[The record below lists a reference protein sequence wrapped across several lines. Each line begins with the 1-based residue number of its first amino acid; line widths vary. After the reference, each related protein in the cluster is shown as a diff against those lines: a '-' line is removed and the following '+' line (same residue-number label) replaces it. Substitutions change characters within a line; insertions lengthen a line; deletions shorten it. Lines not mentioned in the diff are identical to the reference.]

1 MPVTVICNVSQR
13 MVVVNRLELGGGWG
27 SAPDWRQ
34 AGSRALEQ
42 QRLGCQRGS
51 GRRSG
56 QPPSYYLF
64 AIRAALAR
72 PCVAAD
78 ARASGRTL
86 RACCPLGAPLGG
98 CSTSRR
104 AAPCPR
110 CSRGTLPKGTPVCG
124 SRTAR
129 PANHPVLAGGSL
141 RSPPAPPPAAA
152 YRPARGVAAG
162 TVCAIMQGQAA
173 PMARRH
179 CRPCIIAQPVPYRG
193 PGRTSPVGQRAA
205 AARGLSL
212 APPWWGQATGPITGL
227 GRLARPGLYNGPY
240 SGARA
245 LSGPRAHSRAPGGGH
260 CSQRW
265 ARYRGLII
273 WGRCPQPP
281 GAAAPQARAPPYLD
295 TLVTTHVIILGCKS
309 AKKGITKAPVA
320 C

>member
-51 GRRSG
+51 GSALSN
-56 QPPSYYLF
+56 PSSYSLL

-110 CSRGTLPKGTPVCG
+110 CSRGTLPKGTPAPG
-124 SRTAR
+124 PRTAQPGSHPAQCLLAARCAPR
-129 PANHPVLAGGSL
+129 PRHLRRRPIGLRAGLPLAQS
-141 RSPPAPPPAAA
+141 AALA
-152 YRPARGVAAG
+152 FCGRRCP
-162 TVCAIMQGQAA
+162 IAA
-173 PMARRH
+173 PG
-179 CRPCIIAQPVPYRG
+179 AQALSGSAP
-193 PGRTSPVGQRAA
+193 A

-212 APPWWGQATGPITGL
+212 APPWWGQAT
-227 GRLARPGLYNGPY
+227 RPCNGP
-240 SGARA
+240 
-245 LSGPRAHSRAPGGGH
+245 GPVGPA
-260 CSQRW
+260 
-265 ARYRGLII
+265 LII
-273 WGRCPQPP
+273 
-281 GAAAPQARAPPYLD
+281 
-295 TLVTTHVIILGCKS
+295 
-309 AKKGITKAPVA
+309 
-320 C
+320 

>member
-13 MVVVNRLELGGGWG
+13 QVVVNRLELGGGWG

-51 GRRSG
+51 GSALSN
-56 QPPSYYLF
+56 PPSYSLS

-110 CSRGTLPKGTPVCG
+110 CSRGTLPQGAPALG

-129 PANHPVLAGGSL
+129 PARHPANCLLAARCAPRPRHL
-141 RSPPAPPPAAA
+141 RRRPIGLRAGLPLAQPAAQCKGKP
-152 YRPARGVAAG
+152 RRWRGGDAALALSRSR
-162 TVCAIMQGQAA
+162 CSIAA
-173 PMARRH
+173 PG
-179 CRPCIIAQPVPYRG
+179 AQALSGSAP
-193 PGRTSPVGQRAA
+193 A

-212 APPWWGQATGPITGL
+212 APPWWGQAT
-227 GRLARPGLYNGPY
+227 RPCNGP
-240 SGARA
+240 
-245 LSGPRAHSRAPGGGH
+245 GPVGPA
-260 CSQRW
+260 
-265 ARYRGLII
+265 LII
-273 WGRCPQPP
+273 
-281 GAAAPQARAPPYLD
+281 
-295 TLVTTHVIILGCKS
+295 
-309 AKKGITKAPVA
+309 
-320 C
+320 

>member
-13 MVVVNRLELGGGWG
+13 MVVVNRLGLGGGWG

-56 QPPSYYLF
+56 QPSSYSLL

-86 RACCPLGAPLGG
+86 RACCPLGAPLGV

-110 CSRGTLPKGTPVCG
+110 CSRGTLPQGTPALG
-124 SRTAR
+124 PRTAQPAR
-129 PANHPVLAGGSL
+129 HPANCLLAARCAPRPRHL
-141 RSPPAPPPAAA
+141 RRRPIGLRAGLPLAQPAAQ
-152 YRPARGVAAG
+152 YKGKPRRWRGGDAALALSRSR
-162 TVCAIMQGQAA
+162 CSIAA
-173 PMARRH
+173 PG
-179 CRPCIIAQPVPYRG
+179 AQALSGSAP
-193 PGRTSPVGQRAA
+193 A

-212 APPWWGQATGPITGL
+212 APPWWGQAT
-227 GRLARPGLYNGPY
+227 RPCNGP
-240 SGARA
+240 
-245 LSGPRAHSRAPGGGH
+245 GPVGPA
-260 CSQRW
+260 
-265 ARYRGLII
+265 LII
-273 WGRCPQPP
+273 
-281 GAAAPQARAPPYLD
+281 
-295 TLVTTHVIILGCKS
+295 
-309 AKKGITKAPVA
+309 
-320 C
+320 

>member
-51 GRRSG
+51 GSALSN
-56 QPPSYYLF
+56 PSSYSLL

-78 ARASGRTL
+78 TRASGRTL

-110 CSRGTLPKGTPVCG
+110 CSRGTLPQCTPALG

-129 PANHPVLAGGSL
+129 PARHPANCLLAARCAPRPRHL
-141 RSPPAPPPAAA
+141 R
-152 YRPARGVAAG
+152 
-162 TVCAIMQGQAA
+162 
-173 PMARRH
+173 RR
-179 CRPCIIAQPVPYRG
+179 
-193 PGRTSPVGQRAA
+193 PVGLRA
-205 AARGLSL
+205 GLPL
-212 APPWWGQATGPITGL
+212 AQ
-227 GRLARPGLYNGPY
+227 
-240 SGARA
+240 
-245 LSGPRAHSRAPGGGH
+245 
-260 CSQRW
+260 
-265 ARYRGLII
+265 
-273 WGRCPQPP
+273 
-281 GAAAPQARAPPYLD
+281 
-295 TLVTTHVIILGCKS
+295 S
-309 AKKGITKAPVA
+309 AQ
-320 C
+320 

>member
-110 CSRGTLPKGTPVCG
+110 CSRGTLPKRYPGLRVAH
-124 SRTAR
+124 SAAR
-129 PANHPVLAGGSL
+129 KPTLLLAGGSL

-179 CRPCIIAQPVPYRG
+179 CRPLHYRAAGAYRG
-193 PGRTSPVGQRAA
+193 PGRTSPVGQRARCRSRLIA
-205 AARGLSL
+205 
-212 APPWWGQATGPITGL
+212 GPTLVGP
-227 GRLARPGLYNGPY
+227 GHRPHNGP
-240 SGARA
+240 GPVGPAR
-245 LSGPRAHSRAPGGGH
+245 
-260 CSQRW
+260 
-265 ARYRGLII
+265 II
-273 WGRCPQPP
+273 
-281 GAAAPQARAPPYLD
+281 
-295 TLVTTHVIILGCKS
+295 
-309 AKKGITKAPVA
+309 
-320 C
+320 

>member
-13 MVVVNRLELGGGWG
+13 MVVVNCLGLGGGWG

-51 GRRSG
+51 GSALSN
-56 QPPSYYLF
+56 PSSYSLL

-110 CSRGTLPKGTPVCG
+110 CSRGTLPKVPRFAGRAQRNPQTTPLNACWRVAHSATRPRHLRRRPVGLRAGLPLAQSAAKCKGKPRRWRGGIAALAFCG
-124 SRTAR
+124 RR
-129 PANHPVLAGGSL
+129 CP
-141 RSPPAPPPAAA
+141 
-152 YRPARGVAAG
+152 
-162 TVCAIMQGQAA
+162 IAA
-173 PMARRH
+173 PG
-179 CRPCIIAQPVPYRG
+179 AQALSGSAP
-193 PGRTSPVGQRAA
+193 A

-212 APPWWGQATGPITGL
+212 APPWWGQA
-227 GRLARPGLYNGPY
+227 ARPCV
-240 SGARA
+240 
-245 LSGPRAHSRAPGGGH
+245 GPRPCGP
-260 CSQRW
+260 
-265 ARYRGLII
+265 ARI
-273 WGRCPQPP
+273 
-281 GAAAPQARAPPYLD
+281 
-295 TLVTTHVIILGCKS
+295 K
-309 AKKGITKAPVA
+309 
-320 C
+320 